1 MRDSERFVAVSVL
14 ILLLTGVAVA
24 GPCPEDREC
33 VALVLAGG
41 GARGAAH
48 VGVIEVMEELHVP
61 VDFIVGTSMGA
72 IIGGMYA
79 SGLSPEEMREKLA
92 EIDWEESFNDD
103 PPRRNIPFRQK
114 QDDDRSLF
122 KPEFGFGKDGANSP
136 RGLVA
141 GQKLNFILAALLLHT
156 TSVQDFDELPIP
168 FRAIAVD
175 LNSGEVVVQDRGSL
189 PTAIRASM
197 AYPVFFTP
205 VEVGDQLLVDG
216 GVLRNMPVDV
226 AIEMGAD
233 RMIAID
239 VGSPFSGGSETH
251 SAFKVARRTLS
262 VMTRE
267 GRKEQE
273 EMLREQDLLI
283 VPDLEGVTAF
293 EDFTAVGTAIERGVD
308 AARANAEALE
318 QFAVDE
324 ETFAEYI
331 GRHRAGRKMG
341 RVTIDRVE
349 VTGLERISPKR
360 VKRRLESQPGT
371 EVDVDTLQRDLE
383 EVYRIGELEQVGF
396 DLRRTDGETV
406 LVIEASEKS
415 WGPWFYRLG
424 ASALATFD
432 GRGDFT
438 ANVLVRRPNINRL
451 GGEWKTFLSIGSL
464 DKIDT
469 DFYQPLEYTGSFF
482 VSPRAY
488 FAEDADERIF
498 LGGLE
503 TVVESRRRE
512 WGLDIGTKLFSVGE
526 LRVGALQGR
535 SEIDPRTIDVDPID
549 ADTGGWRML
558 FNFDGLDNANFP
570 RRGTSALLELYLSRR
585 SMGADLNY
593 DRLFVSLGHAWKMGN
608 WTQIASA
615 DYGTDLD
622 SGLPAYDWF
631 RLGGFLNLS
640 GLRLGEV
647 AGPEM
652 GQLRLITYRKTGK
665 IPSLFGGDLYLGA
678 SLEAGNAWFP
688 EISTSAGSYGGAA
701 LNDLRYAGSV
711 FAGVDTL
718 FGPLYLAY
726 GISESSRSE
735 WYLFLGRIFGADRF
749 SSSPRIG
756 G

>member
-1 MRDSERFVAVSVL
+1 MRSAAVSVL
-14 ILLLTGVAVA
+14 ILLLAGVAIA

-92 EIDWEESFNDD
+92 EINWEESFNDD

-122 KPEFGFGKDGANSP
+122 KLEFGFGKDGANSP

-141 GQKLNFILAALLLHT
+141 GQKLNFILSTLLLHT

-205 VEVGDQLLVDG
+205 VEVGDKLLVDG

-283 VPDLEGVTAF
+283 VPDLTGVTAF
-293 EDFTAVGTAIERGVD
+293 EDFTAVGTAVERGVD
-308 AARANAEALE
+308 AARASAGALGK
-318 QFAVDE
+318 FAVDE
-324 ETFAEYI
+324 DTFAEYI

-341 RVTIDRVE
+341 LVTIDRVE
-349 VTGLERISPKR
+349 VTGLERVSPKR
-360 VKRRLESQPGT
+360 VSRRLESQPGT
-371 EVDVDTLQRDLE
+371 EVDVETLQRDLE
-383 EVYRIGELEQVGF
+383 RVYRIGEFEQVGF
-396 DLRRTDGETV
+396 DLRREDGETV
-406 LVIEASEKS
+406 LVIEAGEKS

-424 ASALATFD
+424 ASALANFD

-438 ANVLVRRPNINRL
+438 GNVLVRRPNINRL
-451 GGEWKTFLSIGSL
+451 GGEWKTFLTIG
-464 DKIDT
+464 
-469 DFYQPLEYTGSFF
+469 
-482 VSPRAY
+482 
-488 FAEDADERIF
+488 FA
-498 LGGLE
+498 G
-503 TVVESRRRE
+503 
-512 WGLDIGTKLFSVGE
+512 
-526 LRVGALQGR
+526 Q
-535 SEIDPRTIDVDPID
+535 
-549 ADTGGWRML
+549 
-558 FNFDGLDNANFP
+558 
-570 RRGTSALLELYLSRR
+570 
-585 SMGADLNY
+585 
-593 DRLFVSLGHAWKMGN
+593 DRHRL
-608 WTQIASA
+608 
-615 DYGTDLD
+615 
-622 SGLPAYDWF
+622 LPAA
-631 RLGGFLNLS
+631 RVHRVVLCLAA
-640 GLRLGEV
+640 GL
-647 AGPEM
+647 
-652 GQLRLITYRKTGK
+652 
-665 IPSLFGGDLYLGA
+665 
-678 SLEAGNAWFP
+678 
-688 EISTSAGSYGGAA
+688 
-701 LNDLRYAGSV
+701 
-711 FAGVDTL
+711 
-718 FGPLYLAY
+718 
-726 GISESSRSE
+726 
-735 WYLFLGRIFGADRF
+735 
-749 SSSPRIG
+749 
-756 G
+756 